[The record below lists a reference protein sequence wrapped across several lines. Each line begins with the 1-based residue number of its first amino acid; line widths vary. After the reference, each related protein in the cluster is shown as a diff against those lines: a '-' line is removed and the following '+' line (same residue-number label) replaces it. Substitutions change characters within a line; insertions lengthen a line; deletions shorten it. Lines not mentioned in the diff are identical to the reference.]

1 MRGLKS
7 RSADTYSLSSRDP
20 FPLIRSFMA
29 EIDVFFEQE
38 LGFKVWGG
46 HLSMRNLPIIEI
58 QSELKSLDY
67 PTMRGIAG
75 VFYPLLNRVQNHGK
89 RRA

>member
-1 MRGLKS
+1 
-7 RSADTYSLSSRDP
+7 
-20 FPLIRSFMA
+20 MA

-58 QSELKSLDY
+58 QSELKSPDY
-67 PTMRGIAG
+67 PTIRGIAG
-75 VFYPLLNRVQNHGK
+75 FSCSLVNGVQNHGK